1 MQEHQEVCRTP
12 RVMQEQQGMREHQ
25 EIRRSTSR
33 MGPWGMFHGEGFGAV
48 TQMGRDV
55 RQEEAV
61 LLWINGGCVWPG

>member
-1 MQEHQEVCRTP
+1 
-12 RVMQEQQGMREHQ
+12 
-25 EIRRSTSR
+25 

-61 LLWINGGCVWPG
+61 LLWINGGCVWPGWRS